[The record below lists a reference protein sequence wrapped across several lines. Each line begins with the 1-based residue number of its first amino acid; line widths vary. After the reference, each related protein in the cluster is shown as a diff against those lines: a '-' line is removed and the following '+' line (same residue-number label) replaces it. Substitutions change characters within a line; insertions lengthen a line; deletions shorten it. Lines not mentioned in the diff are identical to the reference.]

1 VGMNGW
7 IAWRNHF
14 GRLRLIGHV
23 GECVDNVGCTD
34 VQNWGGPL
42 MWIRFFNHFGQY
54 CLFLLLHD
62 KLKQLII

>member
-1 VGMNGW
+1 M
-7 IAWRNHF
+7 WRNHF

-23 GECVDNVGCTD
+23 GEGVDKIGCTE

-42 MWIRFFNHFGQY
+42 KWIPFLTSLGSIA
-54 CLFLLLHD
+54 LFYFLHD